1 MHAPRRG
8 PSTRP
13 WTCPGRSSSGRS
25 CRPTASNWCAD
36 LVRWIYSIPVL
47 VRLVRPAHRNADIA
61 RLLVGE
67 LRQLHADLVEM
78 EPGDLF
84 VEMLRQRV
92 DLLLVLGR
100 IAPQLDLRQRL
111 VGERRRHDEARMAH
125 GIAEID
131 QAAFGQKDDALLVW
145 E

>member
-13 WTCPGRSSSGRS
+13 STCPGRSSSGRS
-25 CRPTASNWCAD
+25 RRLTPSNWCAD
-36 LVRWIYSIPVL
+36 LVRWIYLIPIL
-47 VRLVRPAHRNADIA
+47 IGLVRPADRDADIA
-61 RLLVGE
+61 RLLVGQ
-67 LRQLHADLVEM
+67 LGQLHADLVEM
-78 EPGDLF
+78 QPGDLF
-84 VEMLRQRV
+84 VEMLGQRV
-92 DLLLVLGR
+92 DLLLVLAG

-131 QAAFGQKDDALLVW
+131 QAAFGQKDDALL
-145 E
+145 